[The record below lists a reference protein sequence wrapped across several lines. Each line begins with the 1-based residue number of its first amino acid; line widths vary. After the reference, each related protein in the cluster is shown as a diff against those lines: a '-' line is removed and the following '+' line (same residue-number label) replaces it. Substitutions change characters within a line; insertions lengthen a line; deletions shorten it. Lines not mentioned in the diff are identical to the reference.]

1 MRAGAHRSRPRG
13 DVRVTPDD
21 IRRIAARHSG
31 LRQDGFP
38 ELQYLAP
45 TTEKKEEQSDEAAD

>member
-1 MRAGAHRSRPRG
+1 M
-13 DVRVTPDD
+13 TPDD
-21 IRRIAARHSG
+21 IRRIAERHSG

-45 TTEKKEEQSDEAAD
+45 ATEKKEEQSDEAAD